1 MSHWKC
7 MHALLVVLQF
17 ASVAAA
23 QDVPDGVKYV
33 RASPEMNQTAS
44 ELLEAGFSSHPPKVG
59 RLGTPGPPQIL
70 YVGPFISSAMLQ
82 AGVDASRLPWGTY
95 TVPLSPEVQ
104 PIMKGLGA
112 QDASQREEF
121 DKALGEFLPKEGSV
135 RIRKLTAKELALIWF
150 YISWDI
156 TEPIFVVE
164 RGGRSFVAD
173 FTDDARSLYWFEEI
187 TAPCFRVTWEG
198 GGLKPCY
205 CSVVTQQGSK
215 YHVGF
220 EPKEGVAS
228 CGVASRPD

>member
-1 MSHWKC
+1 
-7 MHALLVVLQF
+7 MHAMLVVLQL

-23 QDVPDGVKYV
+23 QDVPDGVRYV
-33 RASPEMNQTAS
+33 RASPEANEAAS
-44 ELLEAGFSSHPPKVG
+44 KLLEAAFSSHPPRVA
-59 RLGTPGPPQIL
+59 RLGTPDPSQTL

-82 AGVDASRLPWGTY
+82 TGVDASRLHSGTY
-95 TVPLSPEVQ
+95 TIPLSPEVQ

-112 QDASQREEF
+112 QDSPQREEF
-121 DKALGEFLPKEGSV
+121 DKALGRTLSEEGSA

-164 RGGRSFVAD
+164 RRGRSFIAD

-205 CSVVTQQGSK
+205 CSVVTQDGNK
-215 YHVGF
+215 YHVAF
-220 EPKEGVAS
+220 EPKENVDS
-228 CGVASRPD
+228 CGIAHRPD